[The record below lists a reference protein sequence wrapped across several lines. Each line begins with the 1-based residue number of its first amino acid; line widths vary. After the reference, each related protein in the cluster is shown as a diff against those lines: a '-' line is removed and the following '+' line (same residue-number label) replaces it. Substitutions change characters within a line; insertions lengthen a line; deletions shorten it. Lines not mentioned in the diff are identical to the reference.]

1 MIEKNSIFLKALN
14 KENLITPPIWYMRQ
28 AGRYMPEYRAV
39 RKNFKNFLDM
49 CKNPEVCCE
58 LAMQPI
64 DAFNLDTAIL
74 FSDILTIPD
83 AMGLGVKFLEGEG
96 PVFDNPIKTSK
107 DIINIAPFDPNSL
120 SYVYEAVSNI
130 RGSLPSNIPLIGF
143 CGSPW
148 TLAAYSIEGGSS
160 KDFNLTKNFINNNEE
175 ETHLFLTK
183 LTDACFLYLR
193 KQIEAGANV
202 IQIFD
207 SWANLLSTDDYEK
220 YSLSYISSLISA
232 LKSDAVTSQIPII
245 LFAREPKKELITL
258 IDSGAD
264 CLSLYWNETD
274 TDLNIFRGKVALQ
287 GNLNPKILL
296 ESNNLIKQETFKILD
311 KYKDYPGYIF
321 NLGHGI
327 TPDISPDKIR
337 YLTDLVRSR

>member
-1 MIEKNSIFLKALN
+1 M
-14 KENLITPPIWYMRQ
+14 
-28 AGRYMPEYRAV
+28 
-39 RKNFKNFLDM
+39 
-49 CKNPEVCCE
+49 
-58 LAMQPI
+58 
-64 DAFNLDTAIL
+64 
-74 FSDILTIPD
+74 
-83 AMGLGVKFLEGEG
+83 
-96 PVFDNPIKTSK
+96 
-107 DIINIAPFDPNSL
+107 
-120 SYVYEAVSNI
+120 
-130 RGSLPSNIPLIGF
+130 
-143 CGSPW
+143 
-148 TLAAYSIEGGSS
+148 
-160 KDFNLTKNFINNNEE
+160 
-175 ETHLFLTK
+175 
-183 LTDACFLYLR
+183 
-193 KQIEAGANV
+193 
-202 IQIFD
+202 
-207 SWANLLSTDDYEK
+207 STDDYEK

-245 LFAREPKKELITL
+245 LFAREPKKELTTL

>member
-148 TLAAYSIEGGSS
+148 TLAAYSIEGRSS
-160 KDFNLTKNFINNNEE
+160 KELT
-175 ETHLFLTK
+175 
-183 LTDACFLYLR
+183 
-193 KQIEAGANV
+193 
-202 IQIFD
+202 
-207 SWANLLSTDDYEK
+207 
-220 YSLSYISSLISA
+220 
-232 LKSDAVTSQIPII
+232 
-245 LFAREPKKELITL
+245 TL